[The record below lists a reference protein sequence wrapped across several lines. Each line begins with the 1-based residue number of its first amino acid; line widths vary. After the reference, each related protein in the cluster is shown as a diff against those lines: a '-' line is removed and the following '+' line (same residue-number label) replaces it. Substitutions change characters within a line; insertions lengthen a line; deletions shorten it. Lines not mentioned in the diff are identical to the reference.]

1 MSEQPFYVIALGA
14 SAGGHQALWKFFA
27 HLSPLPNVAFVV
39 IQHLKAD
46 ALSVADQL
54 LAKYT
59 TLHVGWAQDQ
69 QRLQA
74 NHVYLLPPGKYMTL
88 AGRKLQITNRS
99 PLNKINRA
107 IDIFF
112 TSLADQQDGH
122 GIGII
127 LSGAGSDGT
136 QGAICMHQRGGK
148 VLVQDPATADF
159 PGMPLSAILNDH
171 IALICSPEELAR
183 SVADLVTASEKPS

>member
-1 MSEQPFYVIALGA
+1 MGKSPFYVVALGA
-14 SAGGHQALWKFFA
+14 SAGGHQALWEFFA
-27 HLSPLPNVAFVV
+27 HLSPMPNVAFVI

-46 ALSVADQL
+46 ALSIADQL

-59 TLHVGWAQDQ
+59 AIPVAWAYDQ
-69 QRLQA
+69 QRLQP
-74 NHVYLLPPGKYMTL
+74 NHIYLLPPGKYMTL
-88 AGRKLQITNRS
+88 LGGKLQVVDRN

-112 TSLADQQDGH
+112 QSLADQQDGH

-136 QGAICMHQRGGK
+136 QGAIYMHQQGGR

-159 PGMPLSAILNDH
+159 PSMPVTAIVNDH
-171 IALICSPEELAR
+171 IELIRSPQELAR
-183 SVADLVTASEKPS
+183 AVHRLVNTPKTT